1 MFGLPIAIAGTIIA
15 AAIAAFISL
24 VGLIIS
30 KESKVSEFRQE
41 WINALRAEV
50 SLVITH
56 THAIHQAFDAVAD
69 TPDKP
74 LAWGDIRTDYV
85 NFDEAAAKI
94 RLRLNPTEKPSI
106 ALLEVLEE
114 YENLLYKSVGDPD
127 FNKLMSVSTKL
138 LGAAQVV
145 LKQEWRRVKL
155 GEPVY
160 RMTEVLAGLVLIAVL
175 VMVFKPSTVLRLT
188 GDGNEYQVIERSDT
202 YVDKQ
207 GQAVSDQSYD
217 HDLVHLVLTHD
228 KHKIYGLCDL
238 STLNKIDPNAS
249 CGLRPLRNYECVV
262 GRSNVMKVMKAP
274 MPLSDLTCTDGDGR
288 EVYLYVSKE
297 E

>member
-1 MFGLPIAIAGTIIA
+1 MFGLPIAIAGTIVA
-15 AAIAAFISL
+15 AAIAAFISV

-30 KESKVSEFRQE
+30 KENKVSEFRQE

-56 THAIHQAFDAVAD
+56 TQAIHQAFDAVAD
-69 TPDKP
+69 IPDKP
-74 LAWGDIRTDYV
+74 LTWEEIRTDYV

-94 RLRLNPTEKPSI
+94 RLRLNPAEKPSI
-106 ALLEVLEE
+106 ALLQVLGE
-114 YENLLYKSVGDPD
+114 YENLLYKSVGEPD

-145 LKQEWRRVKL
+145 LQQEWRRVKL

-160 RMTEVLAGLVLIAVL
+160 RRTQVVAALVLTAVLA
-175 VMVFKPSTVLRLT
+175 MVFKPSTILWLT
-188 GDGNEYQVIERSDT
+188 GDGNKYQVIERSDT

-207 GQAVSDQSYD
+207 GQAVSDQYD
-217 HDLVHLVLTHD
+217 HDLVRLVLAHD
-228 KHKIYGLCDL
+228 THKIYGLCDL
-238 STLNKIDPNAS
+238 STLSNIDSNAS
-249 CGLRPLRNYECVV
+249 CGLRPLRTYECVV
-262 GRSNVMKVMKAP
+262 GRSEVMKAP
-274 MPLSDLTCTDGDGR
+274 MPLSDLTCIDGDGR
-288 EVYLYVSKE
+288 KVYLYVSKE